1 MLKSSLLYFKWLHA
15 RFDLFYPLLLSK
27 GVVIINMRL
36 NKTFA
41 VGIILILIGIAWGL
55 LLVGIGMLEWLL
67 LLSGIVLGIIAGLV
81 QRWAITRQR
90 LGLITPDK
98 KRLWI
103 IGVIVV
109 LIVVKVAINVF
120 IPSYLA
126 TSNSGIYLSIVY
138 AVGGLLLGHALYLRF
153 KPMPQQHG

>member
-1 MLKSSLLYFKWLHA
+1 
-15 RFDLFYPLLLSK
+15 
-27 GVVIINMRL
+27 MRL
-36 NKTFA
+36 NKTFV

-55 LLVGIGMLEWLL
+55 LLDGIGMREWLL

-81 QRWAITRQR
+81 QRWAVVRQR

-109 LIVVKVAINVF
+109 LVIVKVAINVF

-138 AVGGLLLGHALYLRF
+138 AIGGLLLGHALYLRF
-153 KPMPQQHG
+153 KPMPQPAKLRDNRM

>member
-1 MLKSSLLYFKWLHA
+1 M
-15 RFDLFYPLLLSK
+15 
-27 GVVIINMRL
+27 

>member
-1 MLKSSLLYFKWLHA
+1 
-15 RFDLFYPLLLSK
+15 
-27 GVVIINMRL
+27 MRL

-81 QRWAITRQR
+81 QRWAIARQR
-90 LGLITPDK
+90 LGLITSDK